1 MKTKIK
7 ETTPLLSET
16 SHVLL
21 SETVEYTDKFLTAY
35 AQLREAERNNNED
48 AFDSAWGEMM
58 TALSL
63 LKDKVEHAY
72 EFLDKEVEDERT

>member
-1 MKTKIK
+1 MKTKVK
-7 ETTPLLSET
+7 ESVVLLSET

-21 SETVEYTDKFLTAY
+21 SETVEYTGKFLTAY

-48 AFDSAWGEMM
+48 SFDSAWGEMM

-63 LKDKVEHAY
+63 LKDKADHAY
-72 EFLDKEVEDERT
+72 EFLGQEVENE